1 MTKLAHHERQH
12 PERFTGAPL
21 SLHQSCILQETMYS
35 HCQNKE
41 KQQKD
46 KNDTVKSKIRAS
58 ETQKSALSGAVLES
72 LIKVGVL
79 IPT

>member
-1 MTKLAHHERQH
+1 
-12 PERFTGAPL
+12 
-21 SLHQSCILQETMYS
+21 MYS